1 MTAFLNKPNDIEAL
15 CRGFLQRVMDEF
27 HAAAGSIR
35 VLDPSGERLHIV
47 VSLGFSSA
55 LQESEHCMRTDA
67 CFCGEATQR
76 GTMIIRDFRKLPRPE
91 EIGCMRDG
99 FQAVS
104 VFQIVTPEATLSTF
118 SLHFRERTT
127 AKIGRASCRERV

>member
-1 MTAFLNKPNDIEAL
+1 MTAFLNKLNDIEAL

-55 LQESEHCMRTDA
+55 LQA
-67 CFCGEATQR
+67 
-76 GTMIIRDFRKLPRPE
+76 LLL
-91 EIGCMRDG
+91 
-99 FQAVS
+99 S
-104 VFQIVTPEATLSTF
+104 VLS
-118 SLHFRERTT
+118 LY
-127 AKIGRASCRERV
+127 